1 MMTPPAAATEPT
13 DFLYRAVRA
22 VGRFWL
28 WFFFKAVEARDAE
41 RVPAAGP
48 VLLCINHP
56 NNLIDSLL
64 VAAVLDRKVHYMA
77 TASLFRNPLQGR
89 FLRACGAIPIYRRED
104 DPDKMDRNIDTFA
117 ACLET
122 LARGGVIGMYPEG
135 TTHAERRVQRI
146 KTGAA
151 RIALEYEADR
161 ARGQAPG
168 RSPLAVIPVGL
179 TFEAR
184 KSFGGRVRVAFGDP
198 VPVTPHLDLYHDDPA
213 KAVNGLTDAV
223 QWAME
228 ALVVQVDRL
237 EVAGVARA
245 VEALYRDRLVRELHD
260 ERGLS
265 PEQIDTVRLARSI
278 ASAVAYFERHDPAR
292 VAHIRTRISAYR
304 ALLAA
309 YRIRDEAVR
318 ERLAH
323 RPARQRLGRGGIAFA
338 GLPVFVYGAA
348 VNALPYLL
356 PRWIARRTA
365 RKETD
370 YATTRFLASV
380 VAYPLFWGL
389 QTWLVWRLRGP
400 GWALAFLVSLPVT
413 GLLAYHYFAGIGRL
427 RLQLQLAVLSLTR
440 AQAASRLLV
449 QRQALIAEL
458 DRARDEYLAA
468 ISGAQP

>member
-1 MMTPPAAATEPT
+1 MRAPAATTEHANL
-13 DFLYRAVRA
+13 LYRAVRA
-22 VGRFWL
+22 VARFWL

-64 VAAVLDRKVHYMA
+64 VGAVLNRKVHYMA
-77 TASLFRNPLQGR
+77 TAALFRNPLQGW
-89 FLRACGAIPIYRRED
+89 FLRACGAVPVYRRQD
-104 DPDKMDRNIDTFA
+104 DPDKMDRNVETFA
-117 ACLET
+117 ACLEI

-151 RIALEYEADR
+151 RIALEYEAGAAD
-161 ARGQAPG
+161 GHAPG
-168 RSPLAVIPVGL
+168 RPSLAVVPVGL
-179 TFEAR
+179 TFAAR

-198 VPVTPHLDLYHDDPA
+198 VPVTPHLHLYRDDPA
-213 KAVNGLTDAV
+213 KAVSALTDTI

-228 ALVVQVDRL
+228 ALVVGVDGL
-237 EVAGVARA
+237 EGAGVARA
-245 VEALYRDRLVRELHD
+245 VEALYRDRMVRELHD

-265 PEQIDTVRLARSI
+265 FKEIDIMRLERSI
-278 ASAVAYFERHDPAR
+278 ASAVLYFERHDPVR
-292 VAHIRTRISAYR
+292 VAHIQDRIIAYR

-323 RPARQRLGRGGIAFA
+323 RPVRQRLGRGGAAVVGFP
-338 GLPVFVYGAA
+338 LFVYGAA

-370 YATTRFLASV
+370 YATTRLLVSV
-380 VAYPLFWGL
+380 VAYPLFWGVP
-389 QTWLVWRLRGP
+389 TWLVWRLGGP
-400 GWALAFLVSLPVT
+400 GWALAFIASLPVS

-427 RLQLQLAVLSLTR
+427 RRQLEFAVLSLTR
-440 AQAASRLLV
+440 AQAASRLLTE
-449 QRQALIAEL
+449 RHALIAEL

-468 ISGAQP
+468 TRVRKP

>member
-1 MMTPPAAATEPT
+1 MAAPAATTERADLP
-13 DFLYRAVRA
+13 YRAVRA
-22 VGRFWL
+22 VARFWL
-28 WFFFKAVEARDAE
+28 WFFFKAVEARDAQ

-64 VAAVLDRKVHYMA
+64 VAAVLSRKVHYMA
-77 TASLFRNPLQGR
+77 TAALFRNPLQGW
-89 FLRACGAIPIYRRED
+89 FLRACGVIPIYRRED
-104 DPDKMDRNIDTFA
+104 DPDKMDRNVDAFG

-151 RIALEYEADR
+151 RIALAYEAGR
-161 ARGQAPG
+161 ADAHAPG
-168 RSPLAVIPVGL
+168 PPPLAVIPVGL

-184 KSFGGRVRVAFGDP
+184 KSFGSHVRVAFGEP

-213 KAVNGLTDAV
+213 KAVSGLTDAV

-228 ALVVQVDRL
+228 ALVVQVGRL
-237 EVAGVARA
+237 EAAGVARA

-265 PEQIDTVRLARSI
+265 YEEIDTVRLERSI
-278 ASAVAYFERHDPAR
+278 AGAVAHFERNDPAR
-292 VAHIRTRISAYR
+292 VAQMRDRISAYR

-323 RPARQRLGRGGIAFA
+323 RPVSQRLGRGGVAVVGF
-338 GLPVFVYGAA
+338 PVFVYGAA

-356 PRWIARRTA
+356 ARWIARRTA

-389 QTWLVWRLRGP
+389 LTWLVWRLAGP
-400 GWALAFLVSLPVT
+400 GWALAFVVSLPVT
-413 GLLAYHYFAGIGRL
+413 GLLAYHYFVGIGRL
-427 RLQLQLAVLSLTR
+427 RRQLQLAVLSLTR
-440 AQAASRLLV
+440 AHVASRLLV
-449 QRQALIAEL
+449 ERQALIVEL

-468 ISGAQP
+468 IRGAPP